1 MRRLSLLDR
10 TEKTIVLA
18 VSPALKSFGIPGR
31 PRLFEVVQKVRNIN
45 SERLRKAPGRT
56 LTGESYLLPDLQKD
70 SSLAVSYI
78 VAPPRMAYY
87 IEYST
92 QIYQIYLRFVAPE
105 DIVVYSID
113 EVFMDITGYLD
124 GWKIT
129 PHDFVMRV
137 LREVIKETGITA
149 TAGIGT
155 NLYLAKIAMDITAK
169 KMPPDEDG
177 VRIAE
182 FDERSYRHKLWD
194 HRPLTDF
201 WRIGPGYARKL
212 EANRLYTM
220 GDIAQCSHYNP
231 RLLHDLFGV
240 NAELVIDHA
249 WGWEPCTIPDIRA
262 YKPESSSLGSGQVL
276 QQPYTCEKARLVPRE
291 MTELLVMDLVE
302 KRLVTD
308 QVVLT
313 VGYDVENLTNP
324 AIRAGY
330 HGEVT
335 TDRYGRRLPKQAHGT
350 ENLPSST
357 SSAKQIVEAVDEAAR
372 LTDAK
377 IDLDESSL
385 DLLNAKLQ
393 ILQEHIEEEPEIT
406 VTYFVPDKAKTGG
419 KYVTVSGKV
428 RRIDDYERLIRFTD
442 RTSVLM
448 DDILSMEGEVF
459 AVLMR
464 REN

>member
-1 MRRLSLLDR
+1 
-10 TEKTIVLA
+10 
-18 VSPALKSFGIPGR
+18 
-31 PRLFEVVQKVRNIN
+31 
-45 SERLRKAPGRT
+45 
-56 LTGESYLLPDLQKD
+56 
-70 SSLAVSYI
+70 
-78 VAPPRMAYY
+78 
-87 IEYST
+87 
-92 QIYQIYLRFVAPE
+92 
-105 DIVVYSID
+105 
-113 EVFMDITGYLD
+113 
-124 GWKIT
+124 
-129 PHDFVMRV
+129 
-137 LREVIKETGITA
+137 
-149 TAGIGT
+149 
-155 NLYLAKIAMDITAK
+155 MDITAK

-182 FDERSYRHKLWD
+182 FDERSYRHKLRD

-220 GDIAQCSHYNP
+220 GDIAQCSRYNP

-313 VGYDVENLTNP
+313 VGYDVDNLINP

-393 ILQEHIEEEPEIT
+393 ILWEHIEEEPEIT